1 MTSSLFCYAM
11 FCPTLSLL
19 GGDLYSK
26 TFGVSGWEMV
36 TLLHLRPAELPSSP
50 SSHFP
55 ELAINITTTL
65 SLKISFPT
73 HQGRGLLILCNG
85 GRHRSIA
92 LCIALLCLRYHLT
105 IFQADT
111 CHSLAT
117 RIVYIIVFTPTV
129 AILLHSNRLC
139 NSASVGQ
146 PYFLLWNLLPAY
158 PSIYVKL
165 FLFQYLPK
173 EALVQNARPIAQ
185 PAKLRSSASHSTV
198 AVTSSNLTLL
208 WIIIQVRQMGAPTSK
223 WSLGSLLLSL
233 LNNCCPT

>member
-111 CHSLAT
+111 CHSLA
-117 RIVYIIVFTPTV
+117 I
-129 AILLHSNRLC
+129 
-139 NSASVGQ
+139 
-146 PYFLLWNLLPAY
+146 
-158 PSIYVKL
+158 
-165 FLFQYLPK
+165 
-173 EALVQNARPIAQ
+173 ALY
-185 PAKLRSSASHSTV
+185 T
-198 AVTSSNLTLL
+198 
-208 WIIIQVRQMGAPTSK
+208 
-223 WSLGSLLLSL
+223 
-233 LNNCCPT
+233 